1 MNTINQLEW
10 INRVN
15 QFLIQVK
22 TEQSKVTAEQ
32 TTEMFL
38 LYNDRLKPRETGR
51 SCGSCRLRVYRRVKS
66 EYEKLISMNE

>member
-1 MNTINQLEW
+1 
-10 INRVN
+10 
-15 QFLIQVK
+15 
-22 TEQSKVTAEQ
+22 
-32 TTEMFL
+32 MFI

>member
-1 MNTINQLEW
+1 MIEQIEW

-15 QFLIQVK
+15 QLFTHIK
-22 TEQSKVTAEQ
+22 TEQSRITAEQ
-32 TTEMFL
+32 VTEMFI